1 MKKNSS
7 KDKKI
12 LNEKFQK
19 MRRKNKILILISII
33 LIVIIA
39 LFANNFMTASIKF
52 IIIIDTVL
60 LIIMFI
66 FMLIN
71 VVKMLSILRIV
82 KNMFTEK
89 EIEDARHK
97 SNKTHK

>member
-39 LFANNFMTASIKF
+39 LFASRSKR
-52 IIIIDTVL
+52 
-60 LIIMFI
+60 
-66 FMLIN
+66 
-71 VVKMLSILRIV
+71 K
-82 KNMFTEK
+82 
-89 EIEDARHK
+89 
-97 SNKTHK
+97 